1 VPKLPDGTEEGDT
14 SMMLRNALKYGLLS
28 WALIGSLIYGCAT
41 LGPAL
46 QTGMTALQIVDSFY
60 DFVVAQQKIP
70 GTLQA
75 ATIILQQADAVA
87 AMAKE
92 VNTPELIAQAKMLNS
107 QANKL

>member
-1 VPKLPDGTEEGDT
+1 MKTFLIR
-14 SMMLRNALKYGLLS
+14 SIALWS
-28 WALIGSLIYGCAT
+28 TIAMLIYGCAAIA
-41 LGPAL
+41 PAL

-60 DFVVAQQKIP
+60 DFVVAQKAIP
-70 GTLQA
+70 STLQA

-87 AMAKE
+87 EMAKT